1 MASAANPGFG
11 GGGLFSLTGR
21 MLGVVSLNLN
31 EVARNSLSIPID
43 CYRTHEAEMLR
54 HGRPVSRPRR
64 AWLGVFAHALEEGP
78 SRAVIS
84 VADVDE
90 GQDVRGV
97 EKKPV
102 LAQELDR
109 WPRFGVP

>member
-1 MASAANPGFG
+1 MRTGQNVAHLGEY
-11 GGGLFSLTGR
+11 GLGYPDL
-21 MLGVVSLNLN
+21 
-31 EVARNSLSIPID
+31 D
-43 CYRTHEAEMLR
+43 C
-54 HGRPVSRPRR
+54 G
-64 AWLGVFAHALEEGP
+64 AHALEEGP

-90 GQDVRGV
+90 GQDVGGV